1 MKVQLDDRST
11 VAPGRVEVNVT
22 SNNGTYPVVSG
33 DEPINAIVTVGG
45 QAEAA
50 AGLCGETAF
59 VVSDCSYNSTRNQ
72 LTCKK

>member
-1 MKVQLDDRST
+1 VQVS
-11 VAPGRVEVNVT
+11 VT
-22 SNNGTYPVVSG
+22 GNNGTYPVVSG

-59 VVSDCSYNSTRNQ
+59 VASDCFYNSSKNQ
-72 LTCKK
+72 LTCQK